1 MFLQFSNKHP
11 DLSAVSAT
19 EKKNHRV
26 LHKYYSKHLE
36 CNKGLGWRRSRQII
50 MIENTVVLDS
60 SVREIKKSNSERGEI
75 KLKEKQRGVEE
86 GGLESAGR
94 SLC

>member
-1 MFLQFSNKHP
+1 
-11 DLSAVSAT
+11 
-19 EKKNHRV
+19 
-26 LHKYYSKHLE
+26 
-36 CNKGLGWRRSRQII
+36 